1 MSDPSPS
8 YRQVLSLPGVANLL
22 LAACWSRLA
31 GGMFSLAIILYT
43 LGRFDSPVLAGW
55 ASFTSMAPGM
65 LVSPLAGAVLDR
77 MGAARAITID
87 LVVGA
92 AVLTGL
98 VLVHMADSLTP
109 ALLLAL
115 VACYSLTRPL
125 GSAGIRTLIPR
136 LVPEPA
142 RDRAN
147 ALDTSS
153 YALVDVLGPVLA
165 GLLFGFA
172 GASIALLA
180 IVVLYVAA
188 ALSLLPVIGREPV
201 PAVRQSGRLIDE
213 AVAGLVYV
221 LRHRSLRGLAASYSL
236 YQMSF
241 GILLVVVPVAVTREI
256 ETRSTADT
264 IVGLMWALSGI
275 AGSLGALY
283 AGHVKVIDRER
294 WFIALG
300 TLATAA
306 AIYPLGAC
314 LGLLGLGLGLAIIGL
329 LAGPIDVGVLTLRQR
344 RTDPA
349 WLGRA
354 LAVSM
359 SLNMCGLPIGAALG
373 GMLVTYSLPLTL
385 AVAAAVSVLS
395 AIAIQSLVPAR
406 SEEASI

>member
-1 MSDPSPS
+1 MTNS
-8 YRQVLSLPGVANLL
+8 YWQVLRLPGVANLL

-31 GGMFSLAIILYT
+31 GGMFSLAIILYV

-55 ASFTSMAPGM
+55 VSFMSMAPGM
-65 LVSPLAGAVLDR
+65 LVSPLAGALLDR

-87 LVVGA
+87 LMVGA

-98 VLVHMADSLTP
+98 VLVHLADALTP
-109 ALLLAL
+109 VLLLVL

-136 LVPEPA
+136 LVPAPA

-172 GASIALLA
+172 GASAALVA

-188 ALSLLPVIGREPV
+188 ALSLVPVIGREPV
-201 PAVRQSGRLIDE
+201 PTTRQPGRLIDD
-213 AVAGLVYV
+213 AVAGFLFV

-236 YQMSF
+236 YQTSF

-256 ETRSTADT
+256 ETRSTADSV
-264 IVGLMWALSGI
+264 VGLMWTLSGI

-294 WFIALG
+294 WFIAWG
-300 TLATAA
+300 TLATAV
-306 AIYPLGAC
+306 AIYPLGAY

-373 GMLVTYSLPLTL
+373 GMLVMYSLPLTF
-385 AVAAAVSVLS
+385 AVAAALSVLS
-395 AIAIQSLVPAR
+395 AIAVQSLVPAR
-406 SEEASI
+406 SEEAPT

>member
-1 MSDPSPS
+1 MISPGPS
-8 YRQVLSLPGVANLL
+8 YHQVLRLPGVANLL

-43 LGRFDSPVLAGW
+43 LGRFDSPALAGW
-55 ASFTSMAPGM
+55 VSFMSMAPGM
-65 LVSPLAGAVLDR
+65 LVSPLAGALLDR

-87 LVVGA
+87 LMVGA

-98 VLVHMADSLTP
+98 VLVHAADALTP
-109 ALLLAL
+109 PLLLAL
-115 VACYSLTRPL
+115 VAFYSLTRPL

-136 LVPEPA
+136 LVPAHA

-153 YALVDVLGPVLA
+153 YALVDVLGPVMA

-172 GASIALLA
+172 GASVALLA
-180 IVVLYVAA
+180 IVTLYVAA
-188 ALSLLPVIGREPV
+188 ALSLVPVIGREPA
-201 PAVRQSGRLIDE
+201 PTIRHSGGLIDD
-213 AVAGLVYV
+213 AMAGLLYV
-221 LRHRSLRGLAASYSL
+221 LRHRSLRGLAVSYSL

-241 GILLVVVPVAVTREI
+241 GILLVVVPVAVTREV
-256 ETRSTADT
+256 ETRSTADS

-283 AGHVKVIDRER
+283 AGHIQVIDRER
-294 WFIALG
+294 WFIAWG
-300 TLATAA
+300 TLATAV
-306 AIYPLGAC
+306 AIYPLGAY

-395 AIAIQSLVPAR
+395 AAAIQSLVPAR
-406 SEEASI
+406 SEEHRS